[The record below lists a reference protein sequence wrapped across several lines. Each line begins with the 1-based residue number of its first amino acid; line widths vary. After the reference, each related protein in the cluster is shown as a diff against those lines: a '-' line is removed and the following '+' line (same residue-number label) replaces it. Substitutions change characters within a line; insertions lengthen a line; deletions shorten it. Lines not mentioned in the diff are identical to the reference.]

1 MSADSFQAP
10 SLEHLAELLPAY
22 DFEAFI
28 AQGGMGA
35 VYKARQRSLDRDVAI
50 KVLPRELGADP
61 EFRQSFETEAKAM
74 ARLNHPNLI
83 GVYDFG
89 DVEGM
94 PYIVMEFVNG
104 KSLFHSAYNTA
115 IEAVQAVTIVK
126 AISDGLAHAHEN
138 GVIHRDIKPANIL
151 LTPKAE
157 PKIGDFGLARPAGAD
172 SSGILMG
179 TPGYAAPEITRHP
192 DHADRRSDLFAL
204 GVILYELLIGR
215 CPPFEYQPPPSTV
228 VGCDPALD
236 RICEKAMHP
245 VADLRYQSAEAFSAA
260 LEDWLKKATGAAAA
274 QTPAPSGRRMRRVG
288 AMMGGGSSSYEP
300 AESGSGGAIKGLV
313 MMAVAIVI
321 AAVGWGKYKDM
332 ETQKAAA
339 IQAARQVAQNSQT
352 SKPAADKPQDAA
364 LPVTPKPEREKP
376 AESPLKSLDRLKA
389 SLAAGKRDEMP
400 SGSIVMNG
408 TDILIVPTAMT
419 WAAATTFAE
428 AHGGHLFVVT
438 GDKDL
443 DKLAALVPAGESGAD
458 PGLWLG
464 VGRVGKE
471 DWASMNGDE
480 WTATS
485 KPVGT
490 GSFAVLDGNGVVK
503 AREAV
508 DRYPFIIQWEKD
520 GSNPASVPAILSRAG
535 ESIAAGKPA
544 FPPGTLSYEGHFI
557 YFAPYAA
564 SAKQAEEF
572 AKQAHGHLVVIDS
585 EEKDAWLDDKLSAY
599 TSKDAYW
606 IGAKKEEDQ
615 WKWSKASVPWEY
627 THWADESQDAGL
639 GTYAKLSPGSGWL
652 NAYRDDHAAGF
663 IVEWTHTGSLAG
675 GGDGGSAGNVPLTL
689 PPAIVE
695 LEEKAKNLL
704 ANHDK
709 KRQADLGKNAKD
721 FVWQI
726 ETWFGDLSKNEQST
740 WKEHVGKL
748 KERAQNGRVP
758 DKVTGI
764 RLSERMAKIVEYC
777 GQKQATIDAAFKQEA
792 KKIRDAY
799 VTRVNDAMSKA
810 ANDQEKRSLESR
822 IKLSDDLDS
831 WLRNVGNADS
841 GVVARE
847 TLDISDPVVGRWN
860 WIHDQ
865 IIELHANGTATNES
879 EGTSG
884 TWVLEK
890 GNYVFSW
897 DGGKWIDTLT
907 LSPDG
912 ESLSGRNQNGDK
924 ITGER
929 IAVARAGSG
938 NTNPFG
944 SPTMESSN
952 ADPIVGPWKWSGRST
967 TYIFNEDGTARVG
980 SGKGNWKCISKA
992 GSTREYEIT
1001 WNGQSVVDTVVIK
1014 DNKPNYFEGTNSN
1027 GLKIW
1032 ADRAA
1037 Q

>member
-50 KVLPRELGADP
+50 KILPRELGADP

-74 ARLNHPNLI
+74 ARLNYPNLI

-94 PYIVMEFVNG
+94 PYIVMEYVNG

-115 IEAVQAVTIVK
+115 IEPVQAVTIVK

-157 PKIGDFGLARPAGAD
+157 PKIGDFGLARPAG
-172 SSGILMG
+172 SGGSGILMG
-179 TPGYAAPEITRHP
+179 TPGYAAPEIMRHP

-215 CPPFEYQPPPSTV
+215 CPPYEYQPPASTV
-228 VGCDPALD
+228 SGCDPALD

-260 LEDWLKKATGAAAA
+260 LDEWLRKATGAAAA
-274 QTPAPSGRRMRRVG
+274 AATPAPAGRRVRRVG

-300 AESGSGGAIKGLV
+300 ADSGSGGMVKGLLLTAA
-313 MMAVAIVI
+313 AVVI
-321 AAVGWGKYKDM
+321 AAVGWNKYQGM
-332 ETQKAAA
+332 ETQKAQLQAQA
-339 IQAARQVAQNSQT
+339 NQAAQNAQA
-352 SKPAADKPQDAA
+352 SKPVADKPQDSA
-364 LPVTPKPEREKP
+364 LPVKPKAEREKP
-376 AESPLKSLDRLKA
+376 AESPLKSLERLK
-389 SLAAGKRDEMP
+389 SNLAAGKRGEMP
-400 SGSIVMNG
+400 SGSIAMNG
-408 TDILIVPTAMT
+408 TDILVVPTPMS
-419 WAAATTFAE
+419 WAAATAFAE

-464 VGRVGKE
+464 VGRVGK
-471 DWASMNGDE
+471 DGWSSMNGSE

-485 KPVGT
+485 KPVGA
-490 GSFAVLDGNGVVK
+490 GSFAVLDGEGVVK

-520 GSNPASVPAILSRAG
+520 GSNPASVAAMLRRTG
-535 ESIAAGKPA
+535 ESIAEGKPA
-544 FPPGTLSYEGHFI
+544 FPPGTLSYEGHLI
-557 YFAPYAA
+557 YLAPIEA

-572 AKQAHGHLVVIDS
+572 AEQAHGHLVILDN
-585 EEKDAWLDDKLSAY
+585 EEKNAWLDDKLSSFN
-599 TSKDAYW
+599 SKGAFW
-606 IGAKKEEDQ
+606 IGAKKENDQ
-615 WKWSKASVPWEY
+615 WKWNKEVPWEF
-627 THWADESQDAGL
+627 TQWADETQVDGL
-639 GTYAKLSPGSGWL
+639 GTYVKFSPGSGWMT
-652 NAYRDDHAAGF
+652 AYRDDFAPGF
-663 IVEWTHTGSLAG
+663 IVEWTASGASSS
-675 GGDGGSAGNVPLTL
+675 GGDAGAPEVPLTL

-695 LEEKAKNLL
+695 LEEKAKSLL

-709 KRQADLGKNAKD
+709 KRQADLAKNAKD
-721 FVWQI
+721 FAWQI
-726 ETWFGDLSKNEQST
+726 DTWFGDLSKNEQST

-748 KERAQNGRVP
+748 KERAQSGRVP
-758 DKVTGI
+758 EKVTGI

-777 GQKQATIDAAFKQEA
+777 SQKQATIDAAFKAEA

-810 ANDQEKRSLESR
+810 ANEEEKRSLESR
-822 IKLSDDLDS
+822 IKLSADLDQ
-831 WLRNVGNADS
+831 WLKGVGNAES
-841 GVVARE
+841 GVVSRD
-847 TLDISDPVVGRWN
+847 TLAITDPVVGRWK
-860 WIHDQ
+860 WIHDEV
-865 IIELHANGTATNES
+865 IDVRADGTVTNEINS
-879 EGTSG
+879 MKG
-884 TWVLEK
+884 TWSLDK
-890 GNYVFSW
+890 GKYVFTW
-897 DGGKWIDTLT
+897 DGGNWVDTLM

-912 ESLSGRNQNGDK
+912 EALTGKNQNGDTISGDRMAAK
-924 ITGER
+924 KP
-929 IAVARAGSG
+929 AGSS
-938 NTNPFG
+938 NPFG
-944 SPTMESSN
+944 TPTMESAN
-952 ADPIVGPWKWSGRST
+952 VDPIVGPWKWGGGPRA
-967 TYIFNEDGTARVG
+967 TYTFNEDGTVRVG
-980 SGKGNWKCISKA
+980 SGRGTWKCVSKA
-992 GSTREYEIT
+992 GSKREYRVT
-1001 WNGQSVVDTVVIK
+1001 WGSQGIVDTVVIQDK
-1014 DNKPNYFEGTNSN
+1014 KPDYFEGTNSN

-1032 ADRAA
+1032 ADRIA